1 MHILKGQK
9 IIKAKAL
16 FLAALFMLLC
26 ASAPFYAVY
35 AGEKDPADIVRVGYF
50 ENEIFQE
57 GAGPGLVRSGYAY
70 DYYCKLSEFTGWDY
84 DYVYGDFSDLYQMLI
99 DGKVDMLAGL
109 AKTEERAEIIGYP
122 DMPMGSE
129 TYNMVKHAADITITT
144 SFETLNGKRIG
155 VLDSAMVGVLEDFL
169 KDHEIKAEV
178 VKFPDYQK
186 MYTAFDENAVDAFV
200 AESDGAYGR
209 DNAELLYVFGS
220 SDYYLCVSNDRKD
233 LLEELNRAQAQ
244 LISEEP
250 NYINS
255 LRIKYYSSSISS
267 KAFSMVEKE
276 WLSKND
282 KLRIG
287 YLNHYMPYSDTDKNG
302 TATGLVSVLVPRIV
316 RELGIEDLDISYV
329 GYDSYDDMI
338 GDVRDSEID
347 VAFPVGGGLYF
358 SEENGIYQSNP
369 VISTATELVYSDEYN
384 DEKLLSFAV
393 NENNRMQYYYIKT
406 YFPDSGI
413 TFYPSIDDCL
423 DALLDGRAGCTTLN
437 GMRANDILKNHKYHM
452 LSKKQLGKNDDR
464 CFGVCIGNEGL
475 LKLLN
480 RGVNI
485 VGEDAI
491 QSMAYRYVD
500 ALYKYTF
507 ADVLRDHI
515 WIISLILLAVAAMV
529 LFFLIRESLFTK
541 KRMAENE
548 EAARKLE
555 EKNRELASAVNEAER
570 ANMAKSYF
578 LSTMSHDIRTPMN
591 SILSMNEMILR
602 ECEDEDILVYSEH
615 IRSSGNTLLG
625 LISDILD
632 FSKIEA
638 GKLELIPVDYELS
651 SVLND
656 LVNMLQTRVE
666 EKGLALELSIDSHIP
681 NYLHGDEI
689 RLKQAVTNLLT
700 NSVKYTKEGVVTFS
714 MNYEKVPGEEKA
726 VMLNISVRDTGI
738 GIRKEDMEKLFEA
751 FERLDEADN
760 RNIEGTG
767 LGISITQRL
776 LNLMGSSLQVE
787 SEYGKGSCFSFSVK
801 QEVNKWTGVG
811 DFEKAFRQSVSERK
825 KYREKFTAPDAC
837 ILVVDDMPENLA
849 VVKGLLKRT
858 KLRVETAES
867 GDDCIS
873 LASRKKYDI
882 IFLDHMMP
890 QKDGIE
896 TLRELKS
903 LKDSPNE
910 DTPKIC
916 LTANAISGMRKNYI
930 EAGFDDYI
938 TKPVDPDRLEEMI
951 IKYLPVEKV
960 GPPGDHEAGDER
972 TGIPEFLYSVTGLD
986 VDAGIRYCGDEEEYI
1001 FALKIY
1007 QERVRENAD
1016 IIEEYWLKEDIRNMT
1031 VKIHGIKST
1040 SRAVGALSVGNYAE
1054 YLEKA
1059 GNEDDR
1065 DTLAKNIYRFL
1076 DDYRELGS
1084 ALDPIAEDPG
1094 QDDMQVTVSS
1104 KELKE
1109 IIDKLKIYTENSD
1122 YDEIERIGEKLSNA
1136 KVGPEDSELV
1146 SRICNAI
1153 SELDFDV
1160 IEELMYVRNQEE
1172 RRKI

>member
-1 MHILKGQK
+1 MHILNGQK
-9 IIKAKAL
+9 KLKAEAL

-35 AGEKDPADIVRVGYF
+35 AGEKDQADIVRVGYF

-84 DYVYGDFSDLYQMLI
+84 DYVYGDFSELYQMLI

-109 AKTEERAEIIGYP
+109 AKTEERAGIIGYP

-129 TYNMVKHAADITITT
+129 TYNMVKHASDDTITT
-144 SFETLNGKRIG
+144 SFETLNGKKIG
-155 VLDSAMVGVLEDFL
+155 VLDSAMVGVLEGFL
-169 KDHEIKAEV
+169 KEHEINSEV

-267 KAFSMVEKE
+267 TAFSVVEKE
-276 WLSKND
+276 WLSEND
-282 KLRIG
+282 RLRIG

-302 TATGLVSVLVPRIV
+302 APTGLVSELVPQIV
-316 RELGIEDLDISYV
+316 RVLGIEDLDISYV

-369 VISTATELVYSDEYN
+369 VISTGTELVYSDEYN

-406 YFPDSGI
+406 YFPDSEI

-437 GMRANDILKNHKYHM
+437 GMRANDILKNHKYHR

-485 VGEDAI
+485 VGEDTI
-491 QSMAYRYVD
+491 QSMAYKYVD

-507 ADVLRDHI
+507 TDVLRDHI
-515 WIISLILLAVAAMV
+515 WIFSLILLAVAAMV

-638 GKLELIPVDYELS
+638 GKLELIPVDYEIS

-666 EKGLALELSIDSHIP
+666 EKGLALELSIDSRIP

-714 MNYEKVPGEEKA
+714 MNYERIPDEENA

-751 FERLDEADN
+751 FERLDEEDN

-801 QEVNKWTGVG
+801 QGVNKWTEVG
-811 DFEKAFRQSVSERK
+811 DFEKAFRRSVSERK
-825 KYREKFTAPDAC
+825 KYKEKFTAPDAC

-910 DTPKIC
+910 NTPKIC

-938 TKPVDPDRLEEMI
+938 TKPVDPDKLEEML
-951 IKYLPVEKV
+951 IKYLPKEKV
-960 GPPGDHEAGDER
+960 GPPEDHEAGDER
-972 TGIPEFLYSVTGLD
+972 AGIPEFLYNVNGLD

-1001 FALKIY
+1001 FALKTY
-1007 QERVRENAD
+1007 QERVRENAET
-1016 IIEEYWLKEDIRNMT
+1016 IEEYWLKEDIRNMT
-1031 VKIHGIKST
+1031 VKIHGVKST
-1040 SRAVGALSVGNYAE
+1040 SRAVGALSMGNLAE

-1059 GNEDDR
+1059 GNEEDR
-1065 DTLAKNIYRFL
+1065 DTLGKNIYRFL
-1076 DDYRELGS
+1076 DDYRELGK
-1084 ALDPIAEDPG
+1084 ALDPIAEGSGEDEG
-1094 QDDMQVTVSS
+1094 QVKISS
-1104 KELKE
+1104 DELKE

-1122 YDEIERIGEKLSNA
+1122 YDEIERIGENLSNA
-1136 KVGPEDSELV
+1136 KVKAEDSELV
-1146 SRICNAI
+1146 GKICNAI

-1160 IEELMYVRNQEE
+1160 LEELIMDRS
-1172 RRKI
+1172 